1 MTFHPSLK
9 NALLFFAIGLV
20 FGIFLSFLWG
30 QMLIPEYKPM
40 VAVESPKQLKKEV
53 ASSEAAYAKKTDLLN
68 RQNNQLV
75 FQLSNTKAALATAN
89 TKTASLQKEIFNL
102 LDQRFTKRENRS
114 AHLDAPCDSLANTIP
129 VLIAA
134 SKEKDSLYSSEVADL
149 ESQVQNRDSVVTL
162 QQQQYEALKV
172 SFTKNIEAQTI
183 LTTDNKA
190 LTKTVRQQRTKS
202 KLLSAALFILS
213 GAAATY
219 LLHH

>member
-9 NALLFFAIGLV
+9 NALLFFAFGLV

-30 QMLIPEYKPM
+30 QMLIPEYKP
-40 VAVESPKQLKKEV
+40 VVTVESPKQLKKEV
-53 ASSEAAYAKKTDLLN
+53 AFSEAAYVKKADSLN

-75 FQLSNTKAALATAN
+75 FQLANTKAALATAN
-89 TKTASLQKEIFNL
+89 TKTARLQKEVFNL
-102 LDQRFTKRENRS
+102 LDQRFTRQENGPS
-114 AHLDAPCDSLANTIP
+114 HLDASCDSLANTIP

-134 SKEKDSLYSSEVADL
+134 SEEKDSLYNSAVVNL

-162 QQQQYEALKV
+162 QQQQYETLKE
-172 SFTKNIEAQTI
+172 SFTKSIEAQTI
-183 LTTDNKA
+183 LTNDNKA
-190 LTKTVRQQRTKS
+190 LKKTVRQQRTKS

-219 LLHH
+219 LSHH

>member
-9 NALLFFAIGLV
+9 NALLFFALGLV

-30 QMLIPEYKPM
+30 QMLIPEYKP
-40 VAVESPKQLKKEV
+40 VVTIETPKQLKKEV
-53 ASSEAAYAKKTDLLN
+53 ASSETIYAKKADSLN
-68 RQNNQLV
+68 RQNNQLA
-75 FQLSNTKAALATAN
+75 FQLSDTKAALVTAN
-89 TKTASLQKEIFNL
+89 TKTASLQKQIFNL
-102 LDQRFTKRENRS
+102 LDQRFTSQKNGPS
-114 AHLDAPCDSLANTIP
+114 HLDASCDSLANTIP

-162 QQQQYEALKV
+162 QQQQYETLKA
-172 SFTKNIEAQTI
+172 SFTKSIEAQTI
-183 LTTDNKA
+183 LTSDNKA

-202 KLLSAALFILS
+202 KLLSATLFILS